1 MSNNKIDLTIRQ
13 AIPNDAKALIDF
25 LNQTNDEENAY
36 AYVSTPIINEIS
48 KQKVNLENI
57 YKSDNNAVFVAF
69 VEEKMVGLVSINGG
83 TASVIE
89 HIGDLGIVVDEGY
102 RDIGL
107 GTILMEEAIN
117 WAKEDSMIKRIE
129 LKVQTRNKR
138 AVHLYEKL
146 GFRNEATLSRGV
158 KINNHFLDVYLM
170 SYLI

>member
-25 LNQTNDEENAY
+25 LNQTNDQESGY

-57 YKSDNNAVFVAF
+57 YESNNNAVFVAL
-69 VEEKMVGLVSINGG
+69 VGEKMVGLVSINGG
-83 TASVIE
+83 KASVVD
-89 HIGDLGIVVDEGY
+89 HVGDLGIIVDEDY

-107 GTILMEEAIN
+107 GTILMEEAIY
-117 WAKEDSMIKRIE
+117 WAKEDSIIKRIE
-129 LKVQTRNKR
+129 LKVQARNER

-146 GFRNEATLSRGV
+146 GFKNEGTLSRGAKV
-158 KINNHFLDVYLM
+158 NNQLLDVYLM